1 VDRWEGTPGPRIAGE
16 VARTDQDQRLLGHVP
31 VGEVLRHAALL
42 RRGDAHVATS
52 PHHRN
57 DQAVCLTR
65 QRQAREA
72 MRGV

>member
-1 VDRWEGTPGPRIAGE
+1 VDWWEGTPGTRIEGD
-16 VARTDQDQRLLGHVP
+16 RQCMDQDQRMLGHVP